1 MDPLDD
7 VFAAMRVRTAV
18 HARLEAA
25 APWGIRFA
33 PGETARFGLVVTG
46 EAWLACASASPVRL
60 VAGDCYVV
68 VRGAGYSLR
77 DAATSATRDCFEVIG
92 DRAGGTIPIG
102 GSGASATVITG
113 WFTFDELGARPLMQL
128 MPDLIRAHMDDDRRH
143 ILQAALQLLALETED
158 PALGSGVM
166 VSRLADILFI
176 QTIRTHA
183 ATAEP
188 SETGW
193 LAALGDRRLAP
204 AFRALHAACERPWT
218 VAALAAQAGMS
229 RSAFAAHFK
238 ARVGE
243 APLEYVTR
251 WRMFRAAA
259 LLRQTDRALAEVAA
273 GVGYESEAAFGKAF
287 KRMTGLAPGAFR
299 RADSVDPLAVAL
311 ARKPDVARAA

>member
-18 HARLEAA
+18 HARLEAT

-33 PGETARFGLVVTG
+33 PGETARFGLVVAG
-46 EAWLACASASPVRL
+46 EAWLTCAPAPPVRL

-68 VRGAGYSLR
+68 VRGAGYTLQ
-77 DAATSATRDCFEVIG
+77 DAPASPTRDCFEVIG

-102 GSGASATVITG
+102 GSGAPATVITG
-113 WFTFDELGARPLMQL
+113 WFTFDELGARPLMRL
-128 MPDLIRAHMDDDRRH
+128 MPQVIRAHMDDDRRH

-176 QTIRTHA
+176 QAIRTHA
-183 ATAEP
+183 ACAGP
-188 SETGW
+188 AETGW
-193 LAALGDRRLAP
+193 LAALGDARLAP
-204 AFRALHAACERPWT
+204 AFAALHGACDRPWT
-218 VAALAAQAGMS
+218 VEALGAEAGMS

-243 APLEYVTR
+243 APLEYLTR
-251 WRMFRAAA
+251 WRMFRAGAQ
-259 LLRQTDRALAEVAA
+259 LRQTDRALAQVAA
-273 GVGYESEAAFGKAF
+273 SVGYESEAAFGKAF
-287 KRMTGLAPGAFR
+287 KRATGLAPGAFR
-299 RADSVDPLAVAL
+299 RAQSIDTLALA
-311 ARKPDVARAA
+311 ARKPAIARAA